1 MIRDLPLHPPLYYT
15 FTYLFLPVPSA
26 VWYSALLFIF
36 FLLTATLVFS
46 STQVVGM
53 KSREHVAKIVEKL

>member
-1 MIRDLPLHPPLYYT
+1 MHPT
-15 FTYLFLPVPSA
+15 FLPVPSV

-46 STQVVGM
+46 STQVVEM
-53 KSREHVAKIVEKL
+53 KSRGYVAKAVEKL

>member
-1 MIRDLPLHPPLYYT
+1 MHPT
-15 FTYLFLPVPSA
+15 FPRFNLFFSPYHILL
-26 VWYSALLFIF
+26 WYSALLFTF

-53 KSREHVAKIVEKL
+53 KSRELVA

>member
-1 MIRDLPLHPPLYYT
+1 MHPT
-15 FTYLFLPVPSA
+15 FLPVPSV

-53 KSREHVAKIVEKL
+53 KSRGYVAKAVEKL

>member
-1 MIRDLPLHPPLYYT
+1 MIRDWCRYAPLYYT

-53 KSREHVAKIVEKL
+53 KSSVYVAKIAEKL